1 MLKSETSRIESYLRK
16 KFKTDSISVAPRE
29 DDVAESSADV
39 RVGKEDIGVVYKD
52 TEDGEVCYHF
62 QMPILDEDLE
72 PAGDAD
78 MDPD

>member
-1 MLKSETSRIESYLRK
+1 MQKSETSRIQHYLRTL
-16 KFKTDSISVAPRE
+16 FKTDTISVVPRT

-62 QMPILDEDLE
+62 QMPILAEDLD
-72 PAGDAD
+72 GD
-78 MDPD
+78 